1 MRCIQ
6 FIRSVRSNRARGR
19 GRDMSGAGPSAAE
32 ALAPQR
38 ARDATLKGRSPLAH
52 LLHALNQPLTG
63 LQCSLELAAAGPRSI
78 EQYVRTLRESLE
90 LTERMRILVEGIREV
105 ADTEPSDRE
114 QFEPVLLDELLG
126 GTVTDLLPVAEC
138 KGVRLLLL
146 RRAPLLVRA
155 ERRSLATLLFRLL
168 DSALSLAAPGSDL
181 RIVAAPD
188 REQAALV
195 VSWTPGSPPEHS
207 PFSRPEVG
215 LLIARAGWE
224 RAGAEWS
231 HIRTGT
237 SEAKSTAQSEAKYEA
252 KYETQSEKTSE
263 ACTVRLPLA
272 PTLAA
277 R

>member
-1 MRCIQ
+1 
-6 FIRSVRSNRARGR
+6 
-19 GRDMSGAGPSAAE
+19 MSGAGPQ
-32 ALAPQR
+32 LAPQR
-38 ARDATLKGRSPLAH
+38 PGNATLKGRSPLAH

-63 LQCSLELAAAGPRSI
+63 LQCSLELAAAGPRPA

-90 LTERMRILVEGIREV
+90 LTGRMRILVEAIREV
-105 ADTEPSDRE
+105 ADTEPADRD
-114 QFEPVLLDELLG
+114 QFEPLLLDELLR
-126 GTVTDLLPVAEC
+126 GTVTDLLPVAES
-138 KGVRLLLL
+138 KGVRLLLS

-155 ERRSLATLLFRLL
+155 DRRSLATLLFRLL

-195 VSWTPGSPPEHS
+195 VSWTPGPLPEHS

-224 RAGAEWS
+224 RAGGEWI
-231 HIRTGT
+231 HTRT
-237 SEAKSTAQSEAKYEA
+237 SEAKSQAQSETQSEAK
-252 KYETQSEKTSE
+252 SEKTSE